1 MSDRPVAATRRII
14 RAPLWALLL
23 LTLVSGCS
31 LLRLSYPQLP
41 TLAYWTA
48 DSYLD
53 LTSAQSEQ
61 VRAQLADLLRW
72 NRVTQLPDYAAL
84 LRRARAEVLADTT
97 PARVCQWFDEATAR
111 AQTAFDQALP
121 AAADIALTLTPA
133 QLDHLRKHLDKTN
146 AELREEF
153 VERTPERRRKEA
165 IKRAVER
172 TETLYGKVDDAQRE
186 RIASA
191 VAASPFEPELWLAER
206 QLRQREALQTLR
218 RLQAERAGADA
229 MQAALR
235 AFFERAQVSPDDA
248 YRAYQ
253 RRVRQFSCEF
263 AARLHNTTS
272 PEQRQAAAA
281 TLEGWENDLRALAAE
296 AGR

>member
-1 MSDRPVAATRRII
+1 MSCRPVTATRRII
-14 RAPLWALLL
+14 RAPLLALLL
-23 LTLVSGCS
+23 LALLSGCS

-53 LTSAQSEQ
+53 LTSAQSERL
-61 VRAQLADLLRW
+61 RAQLAELLLW
-72 NRVTQLPDYAAL
+72 NRSTQLPDYAAL
-84 LRRARAEVLADTT
+84 LRRARAEVQSDTT
-97 PARVCQWFDEATAR
+97 PARVCQWMDEATAR

-121 AAADIALTLTPA
+121 AAAELALTLTPA
-133 QLDHLRKHLDKTN
+133 QLDHLRQHLDKTN
-146 AELREEF
+146 AEFREEF
-153 VERTPERRRKEA
+153 VERSPERRRKEA
-165 IKRAVER
+165 IKRAVDR
-172 TETLYGKVDDAQRE
+172 AETLYGKVDDAQRE
-186 RIASA
+186 RLARE
-191 VAASPFEPELWLAER
+191 VAASPFEPERWLAER
-206 QLRQREALQTLR
+206 QLRQREALQTMR

-235 AFFERAQVSPDDA
+235 AFFERAQASPDDA

-253 RRVRQFSCEF
+253 RRLRQFSCEV
-263 AARLHNTTS
+263 AARLHNSTS

-281 TLEGWENDLRALAAE
+281 TISGWENDLRALAAE

>member
-1 MSDRPVAATRRII
+1 MSDRPVADPTRII
-14 RAPLWALLL
+14 RAPLLALLFAL
-23 LTLVSGCS
+23 LSGCS

-41 TLAYWTA
+41 TIAYWTA

-61 VRAQLADLLRW
+61 VRAQLAELLRW
-72 NRVTQLPDYAAL
+72 NRATQLPDYAAL
-84 LRRARAEVLADTT
+84 LRRARAEVTADTT
-97 PARVCQWFDEATAR
+97 PTRVCQWMDEATAR
-111 AQTAFDQALP
+111 ARTAFEQALP
-121 AAADIALTLTPA
+121 AAAEMALTLTPA

-146 AELREEF
+146 ADFREEF
-153 VERTPERRRKEA
+153 VERSPERRRKEA
-165 IKRAVER
+165 VKRAVDR
-172 TETLYGKVDDAQRE
+172 AETLYNKLDDAQRE
-186 RIASA
+186 RIAGA
-191 VAASPFEPELWLAER
+191 VAASPFEPERWLAER

-235 AFFERAQVSPDDA
+235 AFFERAQASPDDA

-253 RRVRQFSCEF
+253 QRLRQFSCEA
-263 AARLHNTTS
+263 AARLHNTTN

-281 TLEGWENDLRALAAE
+281 TIAGWESDLRALAAE
-296 AGR
+296 AER